1 LNDPRRV
8 QLKRTQ
14 TLDFID
20 KQIDLESRIVQLVEE
35 NTSDLGNFFVRDLL
49 LGIAQD
55 SRKHAALLAALKA
68 LIEGRT
74 PLVSEMQ
81 RDRIAKGIEQ
91 HIRMEAQ
98 AIEMYSHLMENST
111 NPKVKTVARMIK
123 DDEVRHHKLLV
134 DLRRALI
141 DPETVDDETA
151 WEIWWRGGND

>member
-35 NTSDLGNFFVRDLL
+35 NTSDY
-49 LGIAQD
+49 